1 MSELREVNLEHG
13 MPTVQTALSQLALEL
28 RRTRSMG
35 CTGLKIIHG
44 YGSSGKGGK
53 IRVQARS
60 RLARMKG
67 AGEIRDYIPGEEFSI
82 FNSATLAAFRALRCP
97 AKGPGS
103 GAAQQWGD
111 HHPAVK
117 GALVYPRLFSFW
129 RQVHFSLAT
138 GCQRGYFGIQ

>member
-67 AGEIRDYIPGEEFSI
+67 AGEIRDYTRERSFPFS
-82 FNSATLAAFRALRCP
+82 TP
-97 AKGPGS
+97 PPWQPS
-103 GAAQQWGD
+103 GAAVPCERTRIWSGTTM
-111 HHPAVK
+111 
-117 GALVYPRLFSFW
+117 G
-129 RQVHFSLAT
+129 
-138 GCQRGYFGIQ
+138 

>member
-67 AGEIRDYIPGEEFSI
+67 AGEIRDYIPGEEFL
-82 FNSATLAAFRALRCP
+82 FLTLPPWRP
-97 AKGPGS
+97 S
-103 GAAQQWGD
+103 GAAAPCERTRIWSGTTM
-111 HHPAVK
+111 
-117 GALVYPRLFSFW
+117 G
-129 RQVHFSLAT
+129 
-138 GCQRGYFGIQ
+138 

>member
-67 AGEIRDYIPGEEFSI
+67 AGRSGTISRERSFLFS
-82 FNSATLAAFRALRCP
+82 TLSPWRP
-97 AKGPGS
+97 S
-103 GAAQQWGD
+103 GAAVPCERTRIWSGTTM
-111 HHPAVK
+111 
-117 GALVYPRLFSFW
+117 G
-129 RQVHFSLAT
+129 
-138 GCQRGYFGIQ
+138 

>member
-1 MSELREVNLEHG
+1 MSELREINLEHG

-67 AGEIRDYIPGEEFSI
+67 AGEIR
-82 FNSATLAAFRALRCP
+82 AFRRCGALRKDP
-97 AKGPGS
+97 DLERHNNG
-103 GAAQQWGD
+103 
-111 HHPAVK
+111 VTII
-117 GALVYPRLFSFW
+117 LL
-129 RQVHFSLAT
+129 
-138 GCQRGYFGIQ
+138 

>member
-44 YGSSGKGGK
+44 YGK

-82 FNSATLAAFRALRCP
+82 FNSATLAAFRRCGALRKDP
-97 AKGPGS
+97 DLERHNNG
-103 GAAQQWGD
+103 
-111 HHPAVK
+111 VTII
-117 GALVYPRLFSFW
+117 LL
-129 RQVHFSLAT
+129 
-138 GCQRGYFGIQ
+138 